1 MQNKGIYMQI
11 HEVCKQTG
19 LTKRT
24 IRFYIEKGLI
34 APSIVNKNGKDF
46 REYSK
51 EDVEELVEIR
61 DLRKLLFSIEE
72 IVAIKQGILN
82 IKELINVHSN
92 ELEKMVQNQME
103 VIEVL
108 KQLEEQ
114 QIQDMRS
121 LSAHLKKMM
130 NKLEIPKE
138 DLRIDNKDRFIGK
151 AEIYSKYRPSYPERI
166 IDEIEDELR
175 ESTYRRVAD
184 IGAGTGLF
192 TKILLDRGYEVVAVE
207 PNKEMREIAEIYLE
221 DYEKIEILDSMAE
234 DTKIAENSIDLV
246 TVAQAFH
253 WFDKSKFREECKR
266 ILKQDGKIALIW
278 NSRDYNSIL
287 VRELSAVCTK
297 FCPKFKG
304 FSGGIDNEP
313 EVFDNFFEEYRQVE
327 INNPL
332 QYNLEEFIGRNLSG
346 SYAPKSGEKNYKPFV
361 EAIKQVF
368 DKYSKY
374 GKVILPNVVRV
385 YMGKINQ

>member
-253 WFDKSKFREECKR
+253 WFDKSMFREECKR

-385 YMGKINQ
+385 YMGKIN

>member
-1 MQNKGIYMQI
+1 MQI
-11 HEVCKQTG
+11 HVVCKQTG

-51 EDVEELVEIR
+51 EDVEELVEVR

-121 LSAHLKKMM
+121 LSAHLKEMM

-138 DLRIDNKDRFIGK
+138 DLRIGNKDRFTGK
-151 AEIYSKYRPSYPERI
+151 AEVYSKYRPSYPARI
-166 IDEIEDELR
+166 IDEIEDELG

-192 TKILLDRGYEVVAVE
+192 TKLLLDRGYEVVAVE
-207 PNKEMREIAEIYLE
+207 PKKEMREVAEIYLE
-221 DYEKIEILDSMAE
+221 DYEKIEILGSMAE

-385 YMGKINQ
+385 YMGKIN